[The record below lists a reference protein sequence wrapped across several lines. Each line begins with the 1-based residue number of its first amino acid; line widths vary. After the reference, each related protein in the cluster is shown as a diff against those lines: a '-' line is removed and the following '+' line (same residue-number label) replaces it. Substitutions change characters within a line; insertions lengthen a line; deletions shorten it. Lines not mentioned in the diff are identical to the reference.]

1 MQHFHGTG
9 QEHEIDLVCE
19 MKVDPQNPS
28 FISRYVGKTY
38 YFCSEACKFLF
49 EREPGKYIKNDDT

>member
-28 FISRYVGKTY
+28 FISRYVGKI
-38 YFCSEACKFLF
+38 YFLVQKRANSFVRA
-49 EREPGKYIKNDDT
+49 